1 MRAYALIPARSGSKG
16 LPDKNILPIAGH
28 PLLAYSIAFG
38 RTIPVERVI
47 LSTDSPRYAEIG
59 RAYGAECPLLRGA
72 QAASDTAMEEDILA
86 DLDARLP
93 GLGIPLPDIWVW
105 LKPTCPFRDPA
116 AVAEGIAALRDRPE
130 LDSVRIVTEAD
141 ARLHRIN
148 AEGYLEPAPP
158 SWDPTR
164 SKMRRSEFEKV
175 YQPFNLEIFRHEG
188 WRARGSLFM
197 GRRIHPIV
205 LPRITGLDV
214 DDRDGFDLI
223 RTLIEADPRPE
234 LVGRHILLPP
244 VPARPDPGKAAFE
257 TRAKAFRAADEPGKI
272 ALLVELLQESE
283 AQHSS
288 QRILDLARNW
298 LGPLRAACEAVLAG
312 APTHRV
318 ALRSLAWCAYRTRDF
333 ALARKTLAR
342 LLALWPDQ
350 SQDSHRELMRLAW
363 LDPMADE
370 ASQSAAWEVAM
381 AEADALSQR
390 SYTAQD
396 RFATGKITDTIA
408 LDATLDRLLAEALA
422 EIAAAGGPAAET
434 VERLRAAKS
443 VAIVGNGPSLKG
455 SGAGARIEAHEL
467 VLRINYPVLSGFAA
481 DVGTRTDVML
491 FDGAHRLHLDKRL
504 AREPAYPKVAA
515 LGTPTGIL
523 PGPVK
528 PGEPPE
534 VPISLI
540 RLISAL
546 SYGRGTTGF
555 RAIVLVALILRRKA
569 TLFGF
574 DFFQPGQQG
583 HYYDAASAA
592 LQHELAYEEWFVT
605 RFLPTIRPDVSR
617 FQPGASGG

>member
-28 PLLAYSIAFG
+28 PLLAYSVAFG
-38 RTIPVERVI
+38 LAIPVERVL

-59 RAYGAECPLLRGA
+59 RAYGAESPMLRGA

-93 GLGIPLPDIWVW
+93 ALGIPLPDIWVW

-116 AVAEGIAALRDRPE
+116 AVAQGIEALRSRPE

-158 SWDPTR
+158 SWDPRR
-164 SKMRRSEFEKV
+164 SKMRRSEFERV
-175 YQPFNLEIFRHEG
+175 FQPFNLEIFRHEG

-197 GRRIHPIV
+197 GRRIHPII

-244 VPARPDPGKAAFE
+244 VPAQPDPGKPAFE
-257 TRAKAFRAADEPGKI
+257 ARAKAFRAADEVDKVKMLS
-272 ALLVELLQESE
+272 AMLHES
-283 AQHSS
+283 AGQQSN

-298 LGPLRAACEAVLAG
+298 LGPLRRACAAVLAE
-312 APTHRV
+312 APTQRV
-318 ALRSLAWCAYRTRDF
+318 ALRTQAWCEARERDF
-333 ALARKTLAR
+333 GAARRSLAR
-342 LLALWPDQ
+342 LLALSPDQ
-350 SQDSHRELMRLAW
+350 GQDSHRELMRLAW
-363 LDPMADE
+363 LDPEADD
-370 ASQSAAWEVAM
+370 AAHAAAWDVAM
-381 AEADALSQR
+381 AQADALSQR
-390 SYTAQD
+390 SYVVQD
-396 RFATGKITDTIA
+396 RFAAGKIADTIA

-422 EIAAAGGPAAET
+422 TIARDGGPAAAA
-434 VERLRAAKS
+434 VAMLREAKS

-455 SGAGARIEAHEL
+455 SGAAARIEAHDL
-467 VLRINYPVLSGFAA
+467 VLRINYPVLSGFTA
-481 DVGTRTDVML
+481 DVGSRTDLML
-491 FDGAHRLHLDKRL
+491 FDGAHRVHLDKRL
-504 AREPAYPKVAA
+504 AREAAYPGLPA
-515 LGTPTGIL
+515 LGTPTGTL
-523 PGPVK
+523 PGPVNQ
-528 PGEPPE
+528 GGPPE

-555 RAIVLVALILRRKA
+555 RAIVLVAMILRRPA

-605 RFLPTIRPDVSR
+605 RLLPTLRPQLSR
-617 FQPGASGG
+617 FRPGG